1 METKMCTCLELIKL
15 FEKFQKSNQVED
27 QQDKYDEYLETVKEY
42 IKDTLIIIYNKR
54 NNRINSSW
62 SDVKNTILN
71 YKELEDIISKLFWE
85 KPKISQNLIIDN
97 IDNKEYHQIYK
108 LEQVQSEDLM
118 MREQS
123 IWKITINTENV
134 DIFVK

>member
-108 LEQVQSEDLM
+108 LEHVQSEDLM

-123 IWKITINTENV
+123 IWKITINDVLLLNN
-134 DIFVK
+134 I

>member
-27 QQDKYDEYLETVKEY
+27 QQDKYNEYLETVKEY
-42 IKDTLIIIYNKR
+42 IKDTLIIIYNEK
-54 NNRINSSW
+54 NNIRTSSW

-85 KPKISQNLIIDN
+85 KPEISQNPIIGP
-97 IDNKEYHQIYK
+97 KEYHQIYK
-108 LEQVQSEDLM
+108 LEHVQSEDLM

>member
-15 FEKFQKSNQVED
+15 FEKFQKSKSNQN
-27 QQDKYDEYLETVKEY
+27 EYLETVKEY
-42 IKDTLIIIYNKR
+42 IKDTLIIIYNKK
-54 NNRINSSW
+54 NNIRTSSW

-71 YKELEDIISKLFWE
+71 YKELEDIISELFWE
-85 KPKISQNLIIDN
+85 KPEISQNPIIDN

-108 LEQVQSEDLM
+108 LEPVQSEDLM